1 MIFINGKYTNA
12 KIMTDNI
19 DEAAYHRVQNM
30 TNLDFLENTNIVMMP
45 DVHEGKGCAIG
56 TSIRMDK
63 SNAMIPPAFIGVDI
77 GCGMMSYPLGKL
89 ESINF
94 PKLDQYISENI
105 STYPRIDAL
114 KNNVFSHIHQNN
126 KNKILDVLKLIQD
139 KLIFQNVDM
148 VTLIN
153 SVGTLGGGNHFVEIG
168 KNSNDEYYL
177 TIHSGSR
184 FLGAKVEKHY
194 QDIAK
199 DLHKNINAAPII
211 EILKAQEKHHAIQPM
226 IEFIKQLNLENT
238 YDEEVCYL
246 KDDVL
251 KQYIND
257 MTAAC
262 MFAEI
267 NRYMMTTII
276 LNYFN
281 IEIDEQKIINS
292 PHNFIEVREDD
303 YIIRKG
309 ACDASLG
316 RDVVIPINM
325 RDGIIIGKGKG
336 NSEWNNS
343 APHGAGRV
351 LSRTKAKQT
360 LTLETFEQQMK
371 GIYSSTVVED
381 TLDEAP
387 DAYKPIDEIINNI
400 HDTVEI
406 LDIIK
411 PVYNHKGIETPKWWQ
426 KKK

>member
-1 MIFINGKYTNA
+1 MINVNGKYTNA
-12 KIMTDNI
+12 IIMTDNI
-19 DEAAYHRVQNM
+19 EEAALNRVQNM
-30 TNLDFLENTNIVMMP
+30 TNLDFLADTKIVMMP

-56 TSIRMDK
+56 TSIKMSKDK
-63 SNAMIPPAFIGVDI
+63 AMIPPAFIGVDI
-77 GCGMMSYPLGKL
+77 GCGMMSYPLGII
-89 ESINF
+89 ENINF
-94 PKLDQYISENI
+94 PELDQYISEHI
-105 STYPRIDAL
+105 STYSRKDGLNHPTYNCLSKEIKD
-114 KNNVFSHIHQNN
+114 
-126 KNKILDVLKLIQD
+126 KILCNLTQIKNRLLFQDVEMLH
-139 KLIFQNVDM
+139 
-148 VTLIN
+148 LIN

-168 KNSNDEYYL
+168 KNSEGLYYL

-184 FLGAKVEKHY
+184 FLGAKIEKY
-194 QDIAK
+194 YLNIAV
-199 DLHKNINAAPII
+199 DQHKNIDVAPII
-211 EILKAQEKHHAIQPM
+211 DILKAQDKHFAIQPM
-226 IEFIKQLNLENT
+226 IQFVKELNQSNQ
-238 YDEEVCYL
+238 YDAEVSYL
-246 KDDVL
+246 KDNHL
-251 KQYIND
+251 SNYIND

-262 MFAEI
+262 LFAETS
-267 NRYMMTTII
+267 RLMMTAII
-276 LNYFN
+276 LNYFK
-281 IEIDEQKIINS
+281 IKVDERKIINS
-292 PHNFIEVREDD
+292 PHNFIEIREDD

-316 RDVVIPINM
+316 RDVIIPINM

-336 NSEWNNS
+336 NTEWNNS

-360 LTLETFEQQMK
+360 LNLQTFEEQMN

-387 DAYKPIDEIINNI
+387 DAYKPIEEIINNI